1 LRKQRQYRGGYQVAG
16 LITLARELRQKQTNA
31 EELLWELL
39 RDRRFL
45 GFKFRRQHQFG
56 EYLADF
62 FCREAGLVIECDGAI
77 HEHNEQWQH
86 DRNRD
91 IYMVGQGL
99 RVLRFTN
106 DSVLHSPDEVL
117 NEIAKWL
124 PAKDH

>member
-1 LRKQRQYRGGYQVAG
+1 M
-16 LITLARELRQKQTNA
+16 
-31 EELLWELL
+31 
-39 RDRRFL
+39 L

-62 FCREAGLVIECDGAI
+62 FCREAGLIIECDGAI
-77 HEHNEQWQH
+77 HENTEQWQH

-124 PAKDH
+124 PAKDR